1 MPYCDLVEICILMF
15 PQKSGGTNAPPLMEL
30 NCLLH
35 QADQDQCHYAE
46 HYAQYHR
53 TLGQQFIHSFFLSP
67 EKRFGSAGDRSRQT
81 GALAGL
87 ENDRGNQRNRDDR
100 FQDHQCC
107 NQNFGTPL
115 TLLVHFI
122 TRGFALTINFVT
134 NILGLRAIQ
143 NKKRPGVK
151 PGLVSR

>member
-15 PQKSGGTNAPPLMEL
+15 PQKSGGTNAPPLMDL

-35 QADQDQCHYAE
+35 QADQGQCHYAE

-87 ENDRGNQRNRDDR
+87 ENDRGDQRNRDLSPGCGEPRTGGPARYGSGFEDR
-100 FQDHQCC
+100 CEE
-107 NQNFGTPL
+107 
-115 TLLVHFI
+115 
-122 TRGFALTINFVT
+122 
-134 NILGLRAIQ
+134 GLR
-143 NKKRPGVK
+143 
-151 PGLVSR
+151 